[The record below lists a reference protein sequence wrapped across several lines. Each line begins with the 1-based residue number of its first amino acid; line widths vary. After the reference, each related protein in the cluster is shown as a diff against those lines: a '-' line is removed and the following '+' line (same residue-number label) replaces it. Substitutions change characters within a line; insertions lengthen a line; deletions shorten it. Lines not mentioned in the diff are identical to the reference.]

1 MIQIQT
7 TSTPDENDTIINID
21 KPRYDQTTYLG
32 RAKHFALLTNP
43 LNLLAT
49 NQQLEHAKSIVDSY
63 RKTQVL
69 PKHMTIDELWKAKY
83 LVDSAYHPCTKEKM
97 FILGKN

>member
-7 TSTPDENDTIINID
+7 TSNPDENDTIINID
-21 KPRYDQTTYLG
+21 KPRYNQSTYLG
-32 RAKHFALLTNP
+32 RFKHFALLTNP

-49 NQQLEHAKSIVDSY
+49 NKQLENAYSIIESY
-63 RKTQVL
+63 RKTKIL
-69 PKHMTIDELWKAKY
+69 PKDMTIDELWKAKY

-97 FILGKN
+97 FILGN